1 MRDSFTNQ
9 FINPPVLQLHFF
21 VKQGIYFFSRNRKC
35 FMDNLDYSLYNILQL
50 FQMQID
56 QLGIDGNR
64 KLVNLYQVITT
75 VMEQVSLRR
84 ETLMS
89 LKSFISN
96 RLRLVTNN
104 VGSKTDFQRN
114 EEMLYAYFYEYQ
126 WITIIQGTLIKNQR
140 G

>member
-64 KLVNLYQVITT
+64 KLVNLY
-75 VMEQVSLRR
+75 
-84 ETLMS
+84 
-89 LKSFISN
+89 
-96 RLRLVTNN
+96 
-104 VGSKTDFQRN
+104 
-114 EEMLYAYFYEYQ
+114 
-126 WITIIQGTLIKNQR
+126 
-140 G
+140 